1 MFGTK
6 GEPELSKEE
15 SIKLYLTTRFDN
27 FLNIVEQ
34 KNVDNLSQPMIDRLL
49 GEIKAD
55 PSLIES
61 ELNWLGYAVKVL
73 DAEKIPIFYSG
84 NYLMQ
89 LIDNKRSDFVTCRE
103 ELIKEYANFVD
114 DFIRGG
120 GDVNDFPSDEFL
132 LHKLS
137 LKLGIEDSDKIP
149 TILPVISEEKAKE
162 FDQTFFTYFR
172 G

>member
-1 MFGTK
+1 MFGSK
-6 GEPELSKEE
+6 GEPQLSKEE
-15 SIKLYLTTRFDN
+15 STKLYLTTRFEN

-55 PSLIES
+55 PSIIET

-73 DAEKIPIFYSG
+73 DAEKIPIFYSR

-89 LIDNKRSDFVTCRE
+89 LIDNKTSDFVACRE
-103 ELIKEYANFVD
+103 ELISEYANFVD

-132 LHKLS
+132 VRKLS
-137 LKLGIEDSDKIP
+137 LKLGIEDNDKIP
-149 TILPVISEEKAKE
+149 TILPVSEEKAKE